1 MVRTWQDFDENCRA
15 TWGMWFASI
24 SFDGHVQR
32 IVGPFKTER
41 EAIEAI
47 GE

>member
-1 MVRTWQDFDENCRA
+1 MVTAWQDFDENCRA
-15 TWGMWFASI
+15 TWGQWFARLAYN
-24 SFDGHVQR
+24 GHVYR

-47 GE
+47 GD